1 MKIKLILLSALF
13 SAFINAEDLGSIGK
27 TYPIGEQSLIEY
39 IKARATQM
47 MEDGSWEKL
56 RQQAVKT
63 TEQRIDYP
71 PVISGI
77 SKTAESSVRYF
88 DPSIRIN
95 QDIVDPYTK
104 TKLATKGQMINP
116 TNYMP
121 FNNELIFIDGRDPEQ
136 VAYAVREA
144 KQAKM
149 RTSIVLI
156 AANKF
161 RELMKDQHQLM
172 FYDQGAVLVNKF
184 NIRHVPT
191 IIYQDQI
198 NPSKLRIEEVKL

>member
-1 MKIKLILLSALF
+1 MKSKLLLISALVM
-13 SAFINAEDLGSIGK
+13 SVLNAEDLGSIGK

-47 MEDGSWEKL
+47 MADGSWEKL

-77 SKTAESSVRYF
+77 SKTTESSVRYF

-95 QDIVDPYTK
+95 QDIIDPYTK
-104 TKLATKGQMINP
+104 TKLATKGQIINP
-116 TNYMP
+116 TSYMA

-136 VAYAVREA
+136 VAFAVQESKRS
-144 KQAKM
+144 KF

-161 RELMKDQHQLM
+161 RELMKEQQQLM
-172 FYDQGAVLVNKF
+172 FYDQGAVLVKKF
-184 NIRHVPT
+184 DVRHVPT

-198 NPSKLRIEEVKL
+198 HPDKLRIQEVKL

>member
-1 MKIKLILLSALF
+1 MKTKLFCVSILSVHMLF
-13 SAFINAEDLGSIGK
+13 AEDLGSIAK

-39 IKARATQM
+39 IKARSTQM
-47 MEDGSWEKL
+47 INDGSWEKL
-56 RQQAVKT
+56 RQQAVKQ

-71 PVISGI
+71 PVIAGI
-77 SKTAESSVRYF
+77 SKTSESSIRYF
-88 DPSIRIN
+88 DPSVRIN

-104 TKLATKGQMINP
+104 TKLASKGQLINP

-121 FNNELIFIDGRDPEQ
+121 FNNELIFIDGRDPDQ
-136 VAYAVREA
+136 VNYALQESKRS
-144 KQAKM
+144 KF

-161 RELMKDQHQLM
+161 RELMKDHNHLM
-172 FYDQGAVLVNKF
+172 FYDQGATLVKKF
-184 NIRHVPT
+184 EIRHVPT

-198 NPSKLRIEEVKL
+198 HPNKLRIQEVKL